1 MYLESL
7 FNVDNGYLE
16 GLVRGFKCGI
26 IKQADYLNLVQC
38 ETLDDLKL
46 HLQSTDYGNFLAN
59 EASPLNVAVIDDK
72 LREKLVSEFQ
82 HIRNHAVEPL
92 SSFLD
97 YILHS
102 YMIDNIILLITGMF
116 WLFSVAHFYH

>member
-1 MYLESL
+1 MFVESL

-26 IKQADYLNLVQC
+26 IKQTDYHNLVQC
-38 ETLDDLKL
+38 ETLEDLKL

-59 EASPLNVAVIDDK
+59 EASPLSVSVIDDK
-72 LREKLVSEFQ
+72 LRERIVSEFQ

-92 SSFLD
+92 STFLD

-102 YMIDNIILLITGMF
+102 YMIDNIILLITGEYF
-116 WLFSVAHFYH
+116 LALQ